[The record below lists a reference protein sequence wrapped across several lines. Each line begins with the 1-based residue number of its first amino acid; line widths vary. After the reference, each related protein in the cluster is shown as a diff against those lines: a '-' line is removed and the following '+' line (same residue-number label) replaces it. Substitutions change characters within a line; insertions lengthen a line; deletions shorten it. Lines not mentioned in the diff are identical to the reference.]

1 MPRAGA
7 AYDAEHRHRRQQVQ
21 SGQQSRSEL
30 HAWQGGRR
38 RAQPEASVARYLSQ
52 LDTADR
58 QEPTE
63 ALAAKTKHLKEKL
76 AKLDGEMKRLEAYEK
91 KMLASPDQQISSTDP
106 DSRSNGNE
114 WARLWGR
121 RLQRASGR
129 NVQVAVETNHHLI
142 VTHDVTT
149 SGSDRAQLSRV
160 GKAAKALTI
169 AVTST
174 ARRSWPAKRRGS
186 S

>member
-1 MPRAGA
+1 VAK
-7 AYDAEHRHRRQQVQ
+7 
-21 SGQQSRSEL
+21 
-30 HAWQGGRR
+30 WRR

-58 QEPTE
+58 REPTE

-91 KMLASPDQQISSTDP
+91 RLLASPDQQISSTDP

-129 NVQVAVETNHHLI
+129 RDQSPSNRNTRRDNFRFRSSA
-142 VTHDVTT
+142 
-149 SGSDRAQLSRV
+149 
-160 GKAAKALTI
+160 ALTCWQGRKG
-169 AVTST
+169 VDD
-174 ARRSWPAKRRGS
+174 RG
-186 S
+186 